1 MNQLAFRQGV
11 PLMRPLRIERL
22 PIARGRPVF
31 GVTATLAIVALAW
44 LARVIADPHLPPGFP
59 YVTFFPAVIVT
70 SFLFGVRLGAL
81 SALLSGLLAWYF
93 FVAPVRSFGLTFGA
107 QVALGFYV
115 FVVATD
121 LALVHWMQTA
131 NQQLIHQ
138 REINRNLAES
148 KELIVSEL
156 QDRIR
161 ERDEA
166 ADDLLQSQVQTQ
178 LATRT
183 AGIGLWKWNVRTGQ
197 VQWDRTMFELYG
209 MTPTPDGHVRYDDYI
224 ASLHPDDAAAQDDAL
239 HRTVATCGD
248 SQREFRIRRWDD
260 GGIRHIRAVE
270 IARPGP
276 DGQTEWVVGTNLDVS
291 DQRNR
296 EARIR
301 LLMEEVNHRAK
312 NMLGVVMAVAHQT
325 GGTDHAAFMTRFADR
340 IGSLAA
346 SQDLLVVSQWNDVQL
361 ANLAH
366 AQLSHF
372 KDLIG
377 SRILLTGP
385 SAPLLPSA
393 VQTIGIVLH
402 ELATNASKYGALSN
416 DVGRVNVSWDRVP
429 APGGDRFV
437 LRWIESGGPP
447 VAIPRRRGFGSTV
460 IGKMVQMSVDGE
472 VSIDYAPAGLSWRL
486 ECPAANVIGDE
497 TPLSLPAG
505 ESA

>member
-1 MNQLAFRQGV
+1 
-11 PLMRPLRIERL
+11 MRELQIEKL
-22 PIARGRPVF
+22 PVARGRPLV
-31 GVTATLAIVALAW
+31 GVTITLALVALAW
-44 LARVIADPHLPPGFP
+44 AARVAADPLLPSGFP

-93 FVAPVRSFGLTFGA
+93 FVSPVHPFDLTFGA
-107 QVALGFYV
+107 QVALAFYV

-131 NQQLIHQ
+131 NQQLVRQ

-148 KELIVSEL
+148 KELIVREL

-183 AGIGLWKWNVRTGQ
+183 AGIGLWQWNVRTGE
-197 VQWDRTMFELYG
+197 VHWDRTMFELYG
-209 MTPTPDGHVRYDDYI
+209 MTPTPDGLVRYADYI
-224 ASLHPDDAAAQDDAL
+224 ASLHPDDAAAQDAIL
-239 HRTVATCGD
+239 HDTVATCGG
-248 SQREFRIRRWDD
+248 SQREFRIRRSDD
-260 GGIRHIRAVE
+260 GSVRHIRAVE
-270 IARPGP
+270 IARPGA
-276 DGQTEWVVGTNLDVS
+276 DGAAEWVVGTNLDVS

-312 NMLGVVMAVAHQT
+312 NMLGVVMAVAKQT
-325 GGTDHAAFMTRFADR
+325 RAPDHDAFMVRFAER
-340 IGSLAA
+340 IESLAA
-346 SQDLLVVSQWNDVQL
+346 SQDLLVVSQWNGVQL
-361 ANLAH
+361 ESLAH

-372 KDLIG
+372 RDLIG
-377 SRILLTGP
+377 SRILLSGP

-402 ELATNASKYGALSN
+402 ELATNASKHGALSN
-416 DVGRVNVSWDRVP
+416 DQGRVTVRWELL
-429 APGGDRFV
+429 PGARPDRFV
-437 LRWIESGGPP
+437 LHWTESGGPP
-447 VAIPRRRGFGSTV
+447 VVPPSRLGFGSTV

-472 VSIDYAPAGLSWRL
+472 VSIDFAPTGLSWRL
-486 ECPAANVIGDE
+486 DCPSANVIGDE
-497 TPLSLPAG
+497 RPLDMQPG
-505 ESA
+505 ERP

>member
-1 MNQLAFRQGV
+1 MNKFAFRQGTL
-11 PLMRPLRIERL
+11 PMRTLRIETL
-22 PIARGRPVF
+22 PIARGRPVL
-31 GVTATLAIVALAW
+31 GLAATIALVALAW
-44 LARVIADPHLPPGFP
+44 FARVIAEPLLPPGFP
-59 YVTFFPAVIVT
+59 YVTFFPAVIIT
-70 SFLFGVRLGAL
+70 AFLFGVRLGAL
-81 SALLSGLLAWYF
+81 SALLCGLLAWYF
-93 FVAPVRSFGLTFGA
+93 FVSPVGSFGFTFGT

-131 NQQLIHQ
+131 NQQLIQQ

-148 KELIVSEL
+148 KELIVGEL

-166 ADDLLQSQVQTQ
+166 ANDLLQSQVQTQ

-183 AGIGLWKWNVRTGQ
+183 AGIGLWQWNVRTGE
-197 VQWDRTMFELYG
+197 VHWDRTMFELYG
-209 MTPTPDGHVRYDDYI
+209 MTPTPDGLVRYSDYI
-224 ASLHPDDAAAQDDAL
+224 ASVHPDDAAMQDDVL
-239 HRTVATCGD
+239 HNTVATCGD
-248 SQREFRIRRWDD
+248 SQREFRIRRRDD
-260 GGIRHIRAVE
+260 GSNRHIRAVE
-270 IARPGP
+270 IARAGL
-276 DGQTEWVVGTNLDVS
+276 DGNTEWVVGTNLDVS

-325 GGTDHAAFMTRFADR
+325 GGTDHAAFMERFADR

-346 SQDLLVVSQWNDVQL
+346 SQNLLVVRQWNGVQL
-361 ANLAH
+361 ADLAH

-377 SRILLTGP
+377 SRILLAGP

-402 ELATNASKYGALSN
+402 ELATNASKHGALSN
-416 DVGRVNVSWDRVP
+416 EVGRVDVAWKRVD
-429 APGGDRFV
+429 APGADRFV
-437 LRWIESGGPP
+437 LLWTESGGPP
-447 VAIPRRRGFGSTV
+447 VEAPTRLGFGSNV

-472 VSIDYAPAGLSWRL
+472 VSIDYSPTGLSWRL
-486 ECPAANVIGDE
+486 DCPADNVIGDD
-497 TPLSLPAG
+497 TPLTLPPG
-505 ESA
+505 ERP